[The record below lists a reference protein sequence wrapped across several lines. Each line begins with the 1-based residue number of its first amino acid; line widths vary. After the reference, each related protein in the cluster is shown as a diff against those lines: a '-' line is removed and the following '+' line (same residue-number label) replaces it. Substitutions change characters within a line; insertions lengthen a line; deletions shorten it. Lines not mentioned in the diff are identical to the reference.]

1 MSVLCVST
9 IKEDLKNKLVN
20 LDSTILFKERDQ
32 ITEEDLQEVEVV
44 IGNLPVSLLQ
54 KAPKLK
60 WVQLNSAGADS
71 YSVLDDSVTIT
82 NASGAYGEAMSE
94 HMVGCTLMVVKDL
107 AKYIE
112 QQKERRWENIGK
124 VRRMKDLKVLS
135 IGMGDIGSEYAKRM
149 HALGAT
155 VYGVRRTIHDQ
166 PDYIDDLY
174 TLDTFEEI
182 LPKCDVVAM
191 SLPGTEETKNFMN
204 EQRLAMM
211 KKDSVLI
218 NVGRGSAIDED
229 ALLKFVRN
237 GKFAGVCL
245 DVTAHEPL
253 PKNNPLWTTD
263 RIYIT
268 PHISGGYNVEETYL
282 KVAEIIYSNFKH
294 YLNKEP
300 LEHIVNKKL
309 GY

>member
-1 MSVLCVST
+1 MSILCVSA
-9 IKEDLKNKLVN
+9 IEEELKEKLVA
-20 LDSTILFKERDQ
+20 LDSTILFKNRNEV
-32 ITEEDLQEVEVV
+32 TEEDLQEVEVI
-44 IGNLPVSLLQ
+44 IGNLPATLLQ

-71 YSVLDDSVTIT
+71 YSVLDDSVIVT

-94 HMVGCTLMVVKDL
+94 HMVACTLMVMKDL

-112 QQKERRWENIGK
+112 QQRERRWENIGK
-124 VRRMKDLKVLS
+124 VKRIKDLKVLS

-155 VYGVRRTIHDQ
+155 VYGVRRTLHDQ
-166 PDYIDDLY
+166 PDFIDGLY
-174 TLDTFEEI
+174 TMKTFEEI
-182 LPKCDVVAM
+182 LPECDVVAM
-191 SLPGTEETKNFMN
+191 SLPGTKETEDFMN
-204 EQRLAMM
+204 EHRLTMM
-211 KKDSVLI
+211 KKDSILI
-218 NVGRGSAIDED
+218 NVGRGSAIDEE
-229 ALLKFVRN
+229 ALLKYVRN

-245 DVTAHEPL
+245 DVTSHEPL

-282 KVAEIIYSNFKH
+282 KVADIIYTNLKH
-294 YLNKEP
+294 YLNNEP
-300 LEHIVNKKL
+300 LEHVVNKKL